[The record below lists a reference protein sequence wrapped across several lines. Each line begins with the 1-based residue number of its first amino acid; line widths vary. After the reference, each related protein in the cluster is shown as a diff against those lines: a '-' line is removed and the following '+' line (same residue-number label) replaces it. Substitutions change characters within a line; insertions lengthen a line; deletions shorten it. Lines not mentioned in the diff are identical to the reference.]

1 MHGFADDVAGGAAAI
16 LGDGMLNYLQ
26 NIRVPARVPLAIA
39 LHSRFA
45 SIIGAH
51 LFVTPQPSD
60 EDPNTYQSVFAVW
73 RTWSLLHGLSF
84 GWVVGWRKNLHLAP
98 RIHAYDL
105 LA

>member
-51 LFVTPQPSD
+51 LLHLNHLMKIPTHTKV
-60 EDPNTYQSVFAVW
+60 
-73 RTWSLLHGLSF
+73 SLLSGVLGACYMAYPLGGLLGGEKICTSLLAYTHMIY
-84 GWVVGWRKNLHLAP
+84 WRK
-98 RIHAYDL
+98 
-105 LA
+105 